1 MLVMPLLPLLCPSPL
16 LLILFPLITL
26 FLLMMMMMINMLM
39 VIWRRA
45 GEEGIH
51 LFIQEVFIYFSRLD
65 SLDPGDGE

>member
-1 MLVMPLLPLLCPSPL
+1 
-16 LLILFPLITL
+16 
-26 FLLMMMMMINMLM
+26 MMMMMINMLM

-51 LFIQEVFIYFSRLD
+51 LFIPEVFIYFSRLD

>member
-26 FLLMMMMMINMLM
+26 FLLMMMINMLM

-51 LFIQEVFIYFSRLD
+51 LFIPEVFIYFSRLD